1 MNRALAGALC
11 SLLLACSHG
20 QAPVAPAAVALP
32 ALPER
37 LLEACHSFASDGY
50 DPERIARAL
59 HGTVETPDLLRG
71 PGFVSAIHHRSPQGD
86 EVAIQFEIE
95 ADGRLTLEQ
104 LTRRFGP
111 AKMIHE
117 SKQSS
122 ARLGTP
128 PPPCGAL
135 YVAVMLFT
143 PKVMDSSPVVQL
155 LLRRQP
161 DIAMAPRVPGT

>member
-1 MNRALAGALC
+1 MSRAVVGALC
-11 SLLLACSHG
+11 CLLLSCSHG
-20 QAPVAPAAVALP
+20 QTTFAPAGVAIP

-37 LLEACHSFASDGY
+37 LLDACHSFASEGY

-59 HGTVETPDLLRG
+59 HGTVETAELLRG
-71 PGFVSAIHHRSPQGD
+71 PGFTSAIHHRSPQGN
-86 EVAIQFEIE
+86 EISFHFEAE
-95 ADGRLTLEQ
+95 AGGGLTLEQ

-111 AKMIHE
+111 AQAIHE

-128 PPPCGAL
+128 PPPCGGL
-135 YVAVMLFT
+135 YVAVMLLS

-155 LLRRQP
+155 ILRRQP